1 MEEVAEKSASVA
13 EGASASEET
22 DTGPDR
28 LETAEPDPRNP
39 AEASGPE
46 VLQVDREDLAA
57 DGQGLEVESGTKED
71 EVADGSVKKPESE
84 VRSEGAAEAQ
94 DKMTSAEDKNVA
106 PGDDVDT
113 DNDVMEVDDSDAGE
127 MEENKADEEKK
138 PEPIEAKAGVNET
151 GQNPVKAGDGDASS
165 SDSGSIADL
174 VSELIKPKPKRRA
187 SGFWWPARAA
197 GGGCDAAAA
206 GAAADRPPPSRRA
219 FSAVRSST
227 SIGSAATSVR
237 PLRHAPRNETG
248 ESAA

>member
-13 EGASASEET
+13 EGASGSEET
-22 DTGPDR
+22 DAGPDR

-57 DGQGLEVESGTKED
+57 DGQGMEVESGTKEV

-113 DNDVMEVDDSDAGE
+113 DNDVMEVDDSDVGE
-127 MEENKADEEKK
+127 VEENKADEEKK
-138 PEPIEAKAGVNET
+138 PEPIETKAGVNET

-174 VSELIKPKPKRRA
+174 VSELIKPKPKRRVFIDWVCVNPDCTRDGKPNPELVTTA
-187 SGFWWPARAA
+187 RDFVLGHFGKFLFSSGTWTIKGLVALK
-197 GGGCDAAAA
+197 DAI
-206 GAAADRPPPSRRA
+206 S
-219 FSAVRSST
+219 
-227 SIGSAATSVR
+227 
-237 PLRHAPRNETG
+237 
-248 ESAA
+248 

>member
-22 DTGPDR
+22 DAGLDR

-57 DGQGLEVESGTKED
+57 DGQGMEVESGTKEV

-113 DNDVMEVDDSDAGE
+113 DNDVMEVDDSDVGE
-127 MEENKADEEKK
+127 VEENKADEEKK
-138 PEPIEAKAGVNET
+138 PEPIEAKAGVNEI

-174 VSELIKPKPKRRA
+174 VSELIKPKPKPKRRVFIDWVCVNPDCTRDGKPNPELVTTA
-187 SGFWWPARAA
+187 RDFVLGHFGKFQFSSGTWTIKGLVALK
-197 GGGCDAAAA
+197 DAI
-206 GAAADRPPPSRRA
+206 S
-219 FSAVRSST
+219 
-227 SIGSAATSVR
+227 
-237 PLRHAPRNETG
+237 
-248 ESAA
+248 

>member
-1 MEEVAEKSASVA
+1 MEEVAEKSATVA

-22 DTGPDR
+22 DAGPDR

-57 DGQGLEVESGTKED
+57 DGQGMEVESGTKEV
-71 EVADGSVKKPESE
+71 EVADGSVEKPESE

-94 DKMTSAEDKNVA
+94 DKMTSAKDKNVA
-106 PGDDVDT
+106 PADDVDT
-113 DNDVMEVDDSDAGE
+113 DNDVMEVDDSDVGE
-127 MEENKADEEKK
+127 VEENKADEEKK

-174 VSELIKPKPKRRA
+174 VSELIKPKPKPKRRVFIDWVCVNPDCTRDGKPNPELVTTA
-187 SGFWWPARAA
+187 RDFVLGHFGKILHFDAVPAFKD
-197 GGGCDAAAA
+197 C
-206 GAAADRPPPSRRA
+206 
-219 FSAVRSST
+219 
-227 SIGSAATSVR
+227 
-237 PLRHAPRNETG
+237 L
-248 ESAA
+248 